1 MGVPTGPTEL
11 GCTSAAFRIG
21 RIDGAVWRKTACLKI
36 MKSSRYNTDLDDHM
50 QVMESMI
57 NCFKLSTEGY
67 NLPVR
72 GAGLAYEIARAD
84 I

>member
-1 MGVPTGPTEL
+1 MP
-11 GCTSAAFRIG
+11 
-21 RIDGAVWRKTACLKI
+21 AVNQADLQLSQDHE
-36 MKSSRYNTDLDDHM
+36 SSRHNTDLGDHM

-72 GAGLAYEIARAD
+72 TVYAIHEAPKGELGLCIMSG
-84 I
+84 